1 MWSQIVPQSQI
12 EASHKSCR
20 HTSPSLEP
28 ACPITDLSPLTP
40 LLAQAGHCDVASP
53 DAPQTLHVN
62 GHMVISKCGVA
73 GNGKPGCKNNS
84 CMYGGGQ
91 GAVDYDHIYDCKQCS
106 GPASSSIC
114 ARCLLNG
121 GTCEPGHDQWELLT
135 WTVYIWVFVI
145 LSPLY
150 RPTFHSRIPE
160 WRTVFIFYFILF
172 YMGSY
177 VCYMYHGSLQ

>member
-1 MWSQIVPQSQI
+1 MPKIKSIISI
-12 EASHKSCR
+12 EIIMSFSWEKHMDMICGNNTK
-20 HTSPSLEP
+20 LG
-28 ACPITDLSPLTP
+28 PI
-40 LLAQAGHCDVASP
+40 HCCI
-53 DAPQTLHVN
+53 N
-62 GHMVISKCGVA
+62 INVISAKMDE
-73 GNGKPGCKNNS
+73 PGCTNNS

-91 GAVDYDHIYDCKQCS
+91 GAVDYDHIYDCKQCT

-121 GTCEPGHDQWELLT
+121 GTCEPGHDQWEPVT
-135 WTVYIWVFVI
+135 WTLYIWIFVI
-145 LSPLY
+145 LSPLC